1 MKMHQDSQVDQAFEV
16 EFEPSQLVEYGEA
29 RERTQGGGGPAAQPD
44 GAVYNS

>member
-1 MKMHQDSQVDQAFEV
+1 MRDEKLMERTPELA
-16 EFEPSQLVEYGEA
+16 FEPSDLVDYGMA

>member
-1 MKMHQDSQVDQAFEV
+1 MHQNNQVAQASEI

-29 RERTQGGGGPAAQPD
+29 REQTRGGGGPAAQPD

>member
-1 MKMHQDSQVDQAFEV
+1 MMRQDNKMEQASEV
-16 EFEPSQLVEYGEA
+16 EFEPSHLVEYGEA

>member
-1 MKMHQDSQVDQAFEV
+1 MHQDNKAEQTPEI
-16 EFEPSQLVEYGEA
+16 EFEPSHLVEYGEA

>member
-1 MKMHQDSQVDQAFEV
+1 MHQDNKVEQAAEIA
-16 EFEPSQLVEYGEA
+16 FEPSHLVEYGEA

>member
-1 MKMHQDSQVDQAFEV
+1 MMRNENNKEQASDTP
-16 EFEPSQLVEYGEA
+16 FEPSELVDYGAA

>member
-1 MKMHQDSQVDQAFEV
+1 MRQDNQVDQACDI
-16 EFEPSQLVEYGEA
+16 EFEPSHLVEYGEA

>member
-1 MKMHQDSQVDQAFEV
+1 MNQDKNLDQSPEAV
-16 EFEPSQLVEYGEA
+16 FEPSRLIEYGEA

>member
-1 MKMHQDSQVDQAFEV
+1 MIQDNNLDQVSTIA
-16 EFEPSQLVEYGEA
+16 FEPSDLVEYGEA

>member
-1 MKMHQDSQVDQAFEV
+1 MYQYNKVGQASETA
-16 EFEPSQLVEYGEA
+16 FEPSDLVEYGEA

>member
-1 MKMHQDSQVDQAFEV
+1 MIQDNIVDHVSEIA
-16 EFEPSQLVEYGEA
+16 FEPSELIEYGEA

>member
-1 MKMHQDSQVDQAFEV
+1 MIQDNKIDQVSGIA
-16 EFEPSQLVEYGEA
+16 FEPSDLVEYGEA

>member
-1 MKMHQDSQVDQAFEV
+1 MVQDNKLGQVSEIA
-16 EFEPSQLVEYGEA
+16 FEPSNLIEYGEA